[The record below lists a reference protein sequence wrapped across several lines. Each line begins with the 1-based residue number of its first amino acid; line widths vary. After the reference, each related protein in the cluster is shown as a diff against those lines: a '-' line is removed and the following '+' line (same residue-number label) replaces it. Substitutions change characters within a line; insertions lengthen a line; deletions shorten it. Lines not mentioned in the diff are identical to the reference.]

1 MWQRPNTCLLIFK
14 RVAAPCVI
22 QGEAVAAVQHYKYV
36 GTVLDAKLKMWCQY
50 RCKVKA
56 PRTDFCLCLYALS
69 SRCLRQGGAFRL
81 AKTSMIY
88 GDSVSAVDL
97 VLCMWL
103 MYNPFVFD
111 HCLQSKLPPRDIEVL
126 FYSIIQTRTLWHCS
140 DLQFQSNLD
149 RLRLEKGQ
157 RRAGLDLQMK
167 SSGHCLYVKK
177 RQNDCCGLLH
187 LWL

>member
-1 MWQRPNTCLLIFK
+1 
-14 RVAAPCVI
+14 
-22 QGEAVAAVQHYKYV
+22 
-36 GTVLDAKLKMWCQY
+36 
-50 RCKVKA
+50 
-56 PRTDFCLCLYALS
+56 
-69 SRCLRQGGAFRL
+69 
-81 AKTSMIY
+81 MIY

-157 RRAGLDLQMK
+157 RRAGLDMQMK

-187 LWL
+187 L